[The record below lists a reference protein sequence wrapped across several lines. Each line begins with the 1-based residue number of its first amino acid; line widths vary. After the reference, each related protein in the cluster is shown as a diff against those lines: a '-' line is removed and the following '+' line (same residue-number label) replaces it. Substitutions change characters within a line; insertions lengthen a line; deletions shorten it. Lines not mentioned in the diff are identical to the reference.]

1 MDMRML
7 ETAHDMKMP
16 IQLICSCAQM
26 LEMQPA
32 MDDSAA
38 PYLKMLVESAR
49 ELRSMVLSI
58 LDNEEGSAE
67 SVCWESRDIIE
78 ETRGV
83 IRRFSLSAREK
94 GVSIGFSAN
103 ARSFVMQTD
112 SLKLRR
118 LIQNLVANALKA
130 TPIGGKIEAR
140 VSVRGDAVELSVS
153 DNGCGIPLNDISRV
167 FQAGFTTGGHGYGLC
182 IVHKYARLLGGCVY
196 ADSKENIGSSFT
208 VHLPVRREKI
218 SV

>member
-32 MDDSAA
+32 IDDNAA
-38 PYLKMLVESAR
+38 LYLKMLVESAQ
-49 ELRSMVLSI
+49 ELKSMVLSV
-58 LDNEEGSAE
+58 LDESADC
-67 SVCWESRDIIE
+67 VCWGNCDIIE
-78 ETRGV
+78 ETRSV
-83 IRRFSLSAREK
+83 IRRFALSAREK
-94 GVSIGFSAN
+94 AVSIGLSAN

-112 SLKLRR
+112 ALKLRR
-118 LIQNLVANALKA
+118 LMQNLVANALKA
-130 TPIGGKIEAR
+130 TQVGGRIE
-140 VSVRGDAVELSVS
+140 VCVNVCGDAVDIGVS
-153 DNGCGIPLNDISRV
+153 DNGRGIPPDRLPQI
-167 FQAGFTTGGHGYGLC
+167 FQVGFTTDGYGYGLS

-196 ADSKENIGSSFT
+196 VDSKENVGSNFS
-208 VHLPVRREKI
+208 VHLPVLQAKV